1 MDGVFH
7 TGVTVAD
14 LDRSLPFYRDVLGLE
29 LIIGPTPPSSGE
41 EFSEALGVPNA
52 SLRLAVLK
60 VGDGSLELLQ
70 YFSPASPVD
79 CPQPPNAFG
88 AMHVAFRVK
97 DIEAEVRRLK
107 AHGVVF
113 NGPVQAIDD
122 GPLAGWRWV
131 YFKDPDGISLELI
144 QTVGG

>member
-1 MDGVFH
+1 
-7 TGVTVAD
+7 
-14 LDRSLPFYRDVLGLE
+14 
-29 LIIGPTPPSSGE
+29 
-41 EFSEALGVPNA
+41 
-52 SLRLAVLK
+52 
-60 VGDGSLELLQ
+60 
-70 YFSPASPVD
+70 
-79 CPQPPNAFG
+79 
-88 AMHVAFRVK
+88 MHVAFRVK

-144 QTVGG
+144 QMVGG